1 MIELA
6 AKSVLAYLIGS
17 LMGGVVVGAL
27 RGGVDL
33 RKLGSGNVGATNAL
47 RTQGKAFAL
56 AVLLIDA
63 GKGVLAVTLLPAW
76 TWPWAEGTLPSRETL
91 AYVCGA
97 AVALGHIYPVWYG
110 FHGGKGV
117 ATLMGVYGAL
127 LPAAFPWMAA
137 TFVLITMLS
146 GFVALSSIGGAL
158 CAVVFIAVT
167 TGLLTVA
174 GGFTLAMA
182 ALVIFKHRENLRR
195 IVSGEEYRFE
205 RARAL
210 GRFLHIP

>member
-6 AKSVLAYLIGS
+6 AKSILAYLIGT

-33 RKLGSGNVGATNAL
+33 SKVGSGNVGATNAL
-47 RTQGKAFAL
+47 RTQGKAFAF

-63 GKGVLAVTLLPAW
+63 GKGVLAVTLLPAC
-76 TWPWAEGTLPSRETL
+76 TWPWAESSPPSREAV
-91 AYVCGA
+91 AYLCGA
-97 AVALGHIYPVWYG
+97 AVALGHIYPVW
-110 FHGGKGV
+110 FNFRGGKGV

-137 TFVLITMLS
+137 TFVLITVLS

-158 CAVVFIAVT
+158 CAAVFVAAT
-167 TGLLTVA
+167 SGLLTVA
-174 GGFTLAMA
+174 GAFTIAMA
-182 ALVIFKHRENLRR
+182 ALVIFKHRDNLRR
-195 IVSGEEYRFE
+195 IASGDEHRFE

-210 GRFLHIP
+210 GRWLRIP